1 MRGSFFIFRERTC
14 KLKNISRHLFSFPS
28 IGVNA
33 FFYKIHVKT
42 SCLISEVSTF
52 LIHSESTGK
61 GKIMD
66 EIEAGFK
73 KLEQK
78 IEEMQEKGDSLSQ
91 EVRDHE
97 SDLLTRM
104 AKSVVPIVKVV
115 GLNMLKKGKQD
126 TKGEIYD
133 PAYFPGKMIILGKA
147 VKPAAARP
155 DNPQMPVTDQFCVLS
170 EEGKFFELMYS
181 FDGFLTDS
189 YLNPIN
195 PKTAIENYGYDIMF
209 MLYRAMHDYLKGEEA
224 LVEALE
230 KVLGYIYSRNS

>member
-1 MRGSFFIFRERTC
+1 
-14 KLKNISRHLFSFPS
+14 
-28 IGVNA
+28 
-33 FFYKIHVKT
+33 
-42 SCLISEVSTF
+42 
-52 LIHSESTGK
+52 
-61 GKIMD
+61 MD

-147 VKPAAARP
+147 VKPAASRP

-195 PKTAIENYGYDIMF
+195 AKTAIENYGYDIMF

-230 KVLGYIYSRNS
+230 KVLGYIYSRN